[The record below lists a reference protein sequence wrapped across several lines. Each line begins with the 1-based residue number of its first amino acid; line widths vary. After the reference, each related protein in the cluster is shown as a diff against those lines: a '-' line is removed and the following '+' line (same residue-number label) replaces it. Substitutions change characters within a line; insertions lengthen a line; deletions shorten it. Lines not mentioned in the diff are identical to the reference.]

1 MNKNSFSAAIKI
13 MTGAFKI
20 FIARQTGNKRL
31 ENEGRIER
39 ASGRFQNIAA
49 KGMDALRK
57 R

>member
-1 MNKNSFSAAIKI
+1 MNKNSLSAAIKI

-39 ASGRFQNIAA
+39 ASGKFQNIAA